1 MKSSANYPYVTDN
14 NLDNIQDYQYSL
26 WHGDSFIVAFQNQRQ
41 FALQDLPAADW
52 LVLHNTACNTAFRLW
67 SAVIQLR
74 ECKPLV
80 PQELDW
86 ILVLLKKFEVS
97 KKLYGCYESLPP
109 HKRCDENYSAPE
121 PYILLAEVVLRQ
133 WHVQHNTYWINTALK
148 LIDTLCSVIDGCD
161 EVQRAGIAALI
172 TLEQQLLKSLL
183 EAVSE
188 PS

>member
-1 MKSSANYPYVTDN
+1 MKLSDNYPYVTDN
-14 NLDNIQDYQYSL
+14 NFKNIQDYQYSL

-41 FALQDLPAADW
+41 FVLQGLPAADW
-52 LVLHNTACNTAFRLW
+52 LVLHNTACDTAVRLW
-67 SAVIQLR
+67 SVVIQLR

-80 PQELDW
+80 GQELDW

-97 KKLYGCYESLPP
+97 KKLYGRYESLPP
-109 HKRCDENYSAPE
+109 HKRCDEHYSAPE

-133 WHVQHNTYWINTALK
+133 WHVQHNTYWVNTALK

-161 EVQRAGIAALI
+161 EIQRAGIAALI
-172 TLEQQLLKSLL
+172 MLEQQLLKSLL